1 VKRRDPIIDEIHAF
15 REEFAKAHE
24 FDIHR
29 MAETLKKQQIA
40 SGRKTV
46 SLSPKLVKHSRRA
59 S

>member
-1 VKRRDPIIDEIHAF
+1 VKRRDPIIDEIHDF
-15 REEFAKAHE
+15 REEFAKAHD

-29 MAETLKKQQIA
+29 MVETLKKQQVA

-46 SLSPKLVKHSRRA
+46 SLSPKLIRRTRRA